1 MKMKLIAFAAL
12 ALMAGSALASGGSGG
27 DEQLAVTANINI
39 NNTVDARTCLFFWG
53 FNWVDGESK
62 ASIGNEQYTA
72 SNTIDPY
79 YFYDPHA
86 TVGGNALKNAQG
98 NIGVNVVAGVGN
110 NQSNDVALS
119 SIDSSQVFAAATSVS
134 HQNSS
139 SNSEYYSWNFATLDG
154 NALAHAKGNVG
165 VNIAAGVGNNQEN
178 GLAASSNKSGV
189 LAMATSTNDQ
199 TSTGNREHGV
209 YDHAS
214 LGGNA
219 LMGAQGNIGVNLAA
233 GVGNNQHNS
242 LAIAVATTL
251 K

>member
-1 MKMKLIAFAAL
+1 MKTKLIAFAAL
-12 ALMAGSALASGGSGG
+12 ALVAGSAFASSG
-27 DEQLAVTANINI
+27 DEQLTVSANISI

-62 ASIGNEQYTA
+62 ANIGNEQYTA

-134 HQNSS
+134 HQDTAN
-139 SNSEYYSWNFATLDG
+139 NSEYYSWNFATLDG

-199 TSTGNREHGV
+199 TSTGNDEMGV
-209 YDHAS
+209 YDHAK

-242 LAIAVATTL
+242 LAIAVATAPL